1 MNRSLVRAAEVGGR
15 RVDVALDGDRVVRM
29 AERLEPS
36 AGERLVHANGGA
48 LIPGLHDHHI
58 HLLALGAARDSVKV
72 GPPEVTDRTGFF
84 TALANA
90 RGQRR
95 DGWIRAIG
103 YHESVAGELDR
114 WVLDEVGSH
123 QPVRVQHRSGAMWVL
138 NSAALDRLGIA
149 LDGVTGVERDPSGLP
164 TGRLWRLDGWLREH
178 LPHASL
184 DLEAVSTE
192 LLGFGVTGLTDA
204 TPTHDRGAIEHLASA
219 AASGRVSQQLL
230 VTGAPALSPA
240 HLPGIEWGPAKVL
253 LPDHQPPDLARMIE
267 EVAAARRQGRAVA
280 VHSVTAQSAAVA
292 VAAIEEV
299 GPVEGD
305 RIEHAAVMP
314 LGLAAR
320 LVELGVTVV
329 TNPGFVAERGDEYLA
344 EVDPSEVE
352 DLWRCGSLISA
363 GVSVGAGTDAPFG
376 DPNPWR
382 SIAAAWRRRTRAGR
396 SLGPT
401 EMISPAR
408 ALDLFLGDP
417 ARPGGPPRRV
427 SVGHRGGLCLLP
439 ATLGEC
445 LAEPEL
451 VAPVATM
458 VDGEWVHW

>member
-1 MNRSLVRAAEVGGR
+1 MSRTLIRSAEVGGR
-15 RVDVALDGDRVVRM
+15 RVDVALEGERVVRM
-29 AERLEPS
+29 ADRLERS

-58 HLLALGAARDSVKV
+58 HLLALAAARDSVRV
-72 GPPEVTDRTGFF
+72 GPPEVTDRVGLFD
-84 TALANA
+84 ALASA
-90 RGQRR
+90 RGQRH

-114 WVLDEVGSH
+114 WVLDEVGSQ
-123 QPVRVQHRSGAMWVL
+123 QPIRVQHRSGAMWVL
-138 NSAALDRLGIA
+138 NSAALDRLGTA
-149 LDGVTGVERDPSGLP
+149 VDGVAGVERDPSGLP
-164 TGRLWRLDGWLREH
+164 TGRLWRLDAWLREH
-178 LPHASL
+178 LPHAPP
-184 DLEAVSTE
+184 DLGAVSTE
-192 LLGFGVTGLTDA
+192 LLGYGVTGLTDA
-204 TPTHDRGAIEHLASA
+204 TPTRDRGAIEHLASA
-219 AASGRVSQQLL
+219 AASGRLSQRLL
-230 VTGAPALSPA
+230 VTGGPALAPVD
-240 HLPGIEWGPAKVL
+240 LPGIEWGPVKVL
-253 LPDHQPPDLARMIE
+253 LPDHQPPDFVRMID
-267 EVAAARRQGRAVA
+267 EVAAARRQGRTVA
-280 VHSVTAQSAAVA
+280 VHSVTAASAAVA

-305 RIEHAAVMP
+305 RIEHGAVLP

-344 EVDPSEVE
+344 EVDPREVE

-363 GVSVGAGTDAPFG
+363 GVAVGAGTDAPFG

-396 SLGPT
+396 SLGLAET
-401 EMISPAR
+401 ISPGR
-408 ALDLFLGDP
+408 ALDLFLGHP

-439 ATLGEC
+439 ATLEEC
-445 LAEPEL
+445 LAEPES
-451 VAPVATM
+451 VVPVATM
-458 VDGEWVHW
+458 VDGEWIHW

>member
-1 MNRSLVRAAEVGGR
+1 MNRSLVRAAEVDGR
-15 RVDVALDGDRVVRM
+15 RVDVALEGDRVVRM
-29 AERLEPS
+29 AGQLERS

-58 HLLALGAARDSVKV
+58 HLLALAGARESVKV

-84 TALANA
+84 DALEKA

-138 NSAALDRLGIA
+138 NSAALDRLGSA
-149 LDGVTGVERDPSGLP
+149 LDGVPGVERGPSGLP
-164 TGRLWRLDGWLREH
+164 TGRLWRLDAWLREH
-178 LPHASL
+178 LPHTAP
-184 DLEAVSTE
+184 DLGAVSAE

-204 TPTHDRGAIEHLASA
+204 TPTRDREAIEHLGAA
-219 AASGRVSQQLL
+219 AASGRVVQQVL
-230 VTGAPALSPA
+230 VTGASALSPVD
-240 HLPGIEWGPAKVL
+240 LPGIEWGPVKVL
-253 LPDHQPPDLARMIE
+253 LPDHQPPDLARMID

-280 VHSVTAQSAAVA
+280 VHSVTAASAAVA

-305 RIEHAAVMP
+305 RIEHGAVLP

-320 LVELGVTVV
+320 LVELGITVV
-329 TNPGFVAERGDEYLA
+329 TNPGFVADRGDEYLT

-382 SIAAAWRRRTRAGR
+382 SIAAAWRRQTRAGR
-396 SLGPT
+396 SLGLT
-401 EMISPAR
+401 ESISPGR
-408 ALDLFLGDP
+408 SLDLFLGHP

-427 SVGHRGGLCLLP
+427 GIGHRGGLCLLP
-439 ATLGEC
+439 ATLEEC
-445 LAEPEL
+445 LSEPES
-451 VAPVATM
+451 VVPVTTM
-458 VDGEWVHW
+458 VDGQWRHG